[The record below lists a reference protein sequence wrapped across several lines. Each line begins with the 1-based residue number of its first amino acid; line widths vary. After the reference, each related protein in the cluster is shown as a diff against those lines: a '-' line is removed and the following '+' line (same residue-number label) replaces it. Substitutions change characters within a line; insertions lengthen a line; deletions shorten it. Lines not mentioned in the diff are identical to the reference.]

1 MKPHNSFIKV
11 LKYLRKFPSSA
22 GYTLTELLIGA
33 SLTSVVVGAAG
44 FGLIQVM
51 NLNKS
56 GNAQVER
63 RMEVNRALDFIS
75 DEVRR
80 AESIETDTS
89 DTNLTSVASGFSR
102 PSDAKVVLALNI
114 PGLDQRVIYYV
125 RPKPSGSNWAG
136 PSVIYRW
143 GPPINSDGQYTTA
156 TWQYEPLVDRIDD
169 SVIEASCPGLDNIL
183 GTSSDPD
190 TNSNGV
196 PDTKEDN
203 GIIQPSDNPGTSN
216 DDFSDELTGFYACVQ
231 PDGKIA
237 QIVAYAQEVNSG
249 QPYKAEAQVY
259 ARAEENIWV
268 ASLPNASS
276 TKTRVK
282 IKDGNLTVNQPSRL
296 TFEVIGHDYNCTN
309 VGNTPY
315 MWDVKTKLN
324 IGSEEA
330 IIQRGSPALELTA
343 NAGDEVIATAMPE
356 KRGDMACSNSG
367 EEVVSTETAKVKALR
382 KGEPVPSFGNGYGSQ
397 DSIEEY
403 LEDYT
408 KTQTRNDGSTEKV
421 INIKDN
427 QIIYLFEIGQSDNTK
442 SGFDMQD
449 NIVLVTVNPQ

>member
-1 MKPHNSFIKV
+1 MKPHNSFIKT

-136 PSVIYRW
+136 PNVIYRW

-156 TWQYEPLVDRIDD
+156 TWQYKPLVDRIDD
-169 SVIEASCPGLDNIL
+169 SVVAATCDDDWLVQPAYN
-183 GTSSDPD
+183 
-190 TNSNGV
+190 
-196 PDTKEDN
+196 
-203 GIIQPSDNPGTSN
+203 PSDGDTS
-216 DDFSDELTGFYACVQ
+216 DDPVGFYACVE

-249 QPYKAEAQVY
+249 TT
-259 ARAEENIWV
+259 
-268 ASLPNASS
+268 L
-276 TKTRVK
+276 
-282 IKDGNLTVNQPSRL
+282 
-296 TFEVIGHDYNCTN
+296 
-309 VGNTPY
+309 
-315 MWDVKTKLN
+315 
-324 IGSEEA
+324 
-330 IIQRGSPALELTA
+330 
-343 NAGDEVIATAMPE
+343 
-356 KRGDMACSNSG
+356 
-367 EEVVSTETAKVKALR
+367 
-382 KGEPVPSFGNGYGSQ
+382 
-397 DSIEEY
+397 
-403 LEDYT
+403 
-408 KTQTRNDGSTEKV
+408 
-421 INIKDN
+421 
-427 QIIYLFEIGQSDNTK
+427 
-442 SGFDMQD
+442 
-449 NIVLVTVNPQ
+449 